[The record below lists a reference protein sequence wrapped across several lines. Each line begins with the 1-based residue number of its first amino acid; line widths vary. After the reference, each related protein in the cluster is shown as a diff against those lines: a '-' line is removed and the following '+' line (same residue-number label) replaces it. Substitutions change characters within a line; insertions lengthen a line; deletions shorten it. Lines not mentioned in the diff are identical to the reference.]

1 MKLNLSL
8 YCLEQ
13 ISRLGLKNPLFH
25 LYFVS
30 KVGTVVYVTVS
41 RFIVILEKLKVGT
54 YQTINCSL

>member
-30 KVGTVVYVTVS
+30 KGGTVVYVTV
-41 RFIVILEKLKVGT
+41 FGLIVILEKLKVGT
-54 YQTINCSL
+54 KQ